1 MRLQAP
7 WHATDCTTPV
17 EPLAIPIVGAKR
29 YWSVRDV
36 CTFTALHNSL
46 MYGSHACDILLPF
59 TIQPAAPFQA
69 PPVTGPQADP
79 RRVPRAGGPPKAFG
93 GILST
98 HQKFVVTPPG
108 GTPTSLPA

>member
-36 CTFTALHNSL
+36 CTFTALHRSPT
-46 MYGSHACDILLPF
+46 YGSHACDILLPF
-59 TIQPAAPFQA
+59 TTQPAALFQA
-69 PPVTGPQADP
+69 PAV
-79 RRVPRAGGPPKAFG
+79 
-93 GILST
+93 
-98 HQKFVVTPPG
+98 
-108 GTPTSLPA
+108 